1 MGVPPMH
8 TGRMPVPRVPARG
21 FARASLIYM
30 VRCTRLGRR
39 KGRSRPSAAWRRVM
53 SEWSFINEGWF
64 VYTVLPL
71 LIFCARITDVTLG
84 TMRIIFVN
92 RGGKFVAPLLGC
104 AEALIWVLAASQVM
118 KHLTNPL
125 CYLSYGA
132 GFATGTYV
140 GMLIEERMAMGMLTV
155 RIILNRG
162 NSHLQAALRQ
172 AGHGVTVV
180 EGQGVR
186 GPVNMLF
193 VVIRRR
199 LLPSVVNL
207 IHQHAPDAFY
217 STEEVRAAAGGTLM
231 QPTGQGRRRSA
242 LRRPAGRV

>member
-1 MGVPPMH
+1 
-8 TGRMPVPRVPARG
+8 
-21 FARASLIYM
+21 
-30 VRCTRLGRR
+30 
-39 KGRSRPSAAWRRVM
+39 M

-162 NSHLQAALRQ
+162 NSHLTALRQ
-172 AGHGVTVV
+172 AGHGD
-180 EGQGVR
+180 R
-186 GPVNMLF
+186 G
-193 VVIRRR
+193 
-199 LLPSVVNL
+199 
-207 IHQHAPDAFY
+207 
-217 STEEVRAAAGGTLM
+217 GGS
-231 QPTGQGRRRSA
+231 GRPHR
-242 LRRPAGRV
+242 